1 MIFVL
6 YVTQKKKKSN
16 KYKKKKIKHS
26 KKMNSLKNGDVPR
39 IPGLNFERGPT
50 FKL

>member
-1 MIFVL
+1 ML
-6 YVTQKKKKSN
+6 LKKRKNQIST
-16 KYKKKKIKHS
+16 KKKKIKHS
-26 KKMNSLKNGDVPR
+26 KKMNSLKNGDVPG